1 MVPSIMLP
9 ASNATNPTAFQ
20 MLAQSWHGLLMSA
33 GVLLVFW
40 TSDIL
45 EWPAVQWW
53 AFLGHKKKGVPQ
65 GASLVPIDHH
75 HPEGNIL
82 LAAYRPLDQ

>member
-1 MVPSIMLP
+1 MVPSIMP
-9 ASNATNPTAFQ
+9 SVAIAANPTASQ
-20 MLAQSWHGLLMSA
+20 MLAQTWYSLVMFA
-33 GVLLVFW
+33 VALLVFW

-82 LAAYRPLDQ
+82 LAASRPLDQ